1 MQYPSFPMY
10 AHRLFLMHVCRRLH
24 AGAPSF
30 LCLCT
35 AFLLLCVLFRSPPDT
50 VLCMALRQ
58 ILFYALHDHL
68 PHDSEVTEILRQG
81 FRKLPHFA
89 FLICYTSS
97 RLYISEEGRS
107 CLYAKRTRSV
117 GAFSAGRFAEDFF
130 EVHYGKI
137 LSDRLAG
144 RPQQIPRHAQLR
156 IFKAWNQ
163 RSLRAHRSR

>member
-30 LCLCT
+30 LMQVCRRLHAGVPSFLCLCT
-35 AFLLLCVLFRSPPDT
+35 AFLLLCVLSRSSSDT

-58 ILFYALHDHL
+58 IVFFAHHDRP

-81 FRKLPHFA
+81 FRKLLHFA

-97 RLYISEEGRS
+97 RLYIYQRKAGPAFMQSARGASELS
-107 CLYAKRTRSV
+107 QPAASQK
-117 GAFSAGRFAEDFF
+117 
-130 EVHYGKI
+130 KI
-137 LSDRLAG
+137 
-144 RPQQIPRHAQLR
+144 
-156 IFKAWNQ
+156 F
-163 RSLRAHRSR
+163 